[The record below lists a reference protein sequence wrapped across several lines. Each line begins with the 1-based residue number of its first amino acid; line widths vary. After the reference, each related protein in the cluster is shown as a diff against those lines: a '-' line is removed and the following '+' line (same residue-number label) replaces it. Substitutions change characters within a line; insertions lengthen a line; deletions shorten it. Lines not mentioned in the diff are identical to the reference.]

1 MSHPGLMIGE
11 ATLEPRRSLA
21 TRRRSRYHFWRR
33 LTPRIVIVLA
43 TTAGICILGHW
54 LLTAAL
60 FSIDRVETGRYRY
73 TAAAPLEA
81 VLATALGENI
91 WTYRE
96 AELRSALEALPWVR
110 EVDVHRLLPGSLRV
124 DLREWQPLLA
134 VVPRGS
140 RSPETAGDL
149 VLLADGRVVSFPG
162 DLHRPVLP
170 VLAGVDLT
178 ALGTHQWRVREI
190 EAESLLNLVA
200 AIAATGFEVEHPVD
214 FILPVEDGF
223 KLVLQKE
230 RRGLLVGRQ
239 DTVRQLK
246 NFLLTRDQDDGVSD
260 IDLRYD
266 GKIIFKLDKNKV

>member
-11 ATLEPRRSLA
+11 ATFEPRRSLA

-33 LTPRIVIVLA
+33 LTPRILVLLA
-43 TTAGICILGHW
+43 ITAGIFALGHW

-73 TAAAPLEA
+73 TAAGPLETI
-81 VLATALGENI
+81 LSTALGQNI
-91 WTYRE
+91 WTFGDT
-96 AELRSALEALPWVR
+96 ELRSALETLPWVR
-110 EVDVHRLLPGSLRV
+110 EVDIHRLLPGSLRV
-124 DLREWQPLLA
+124 ELREWQPLLA

-140 RSPETAGDL
+140 RSPETEGDL
-149 VLLADGRVVSFPG
+149 VLLADGRVVTFPS

-178 ALGTHQWRVREI
+178 ALGTHQWCLREI
-190 EAESLLNLVA
+190 DAESLLNLVA
-200 AIAATGFEVEHPVD
+200 AIAATGLEAEHPVD

-239 DTVRQLK
+239 DAARQLT

-260 IDLRYD
+260 IDLRCD
-266 GKIIFKLDKNKV
+266 GKIIFKRDKNKV